1 MVVKEQATNQPG
13 GTPIWRTALT
23 SQMMMLFGGRGV
35 AFLFTFAIP
44 LVLVR
49 LFSQTEFGVY
59 KQIFLIYGTL
69 LSIISLGIPASLYYF
84 LPREAKDRG
93 LYISQT
99 LVFLSGVG
107 AIGVG
112 IMIVFGENVA
122 LLLNSPAL
130 KEYAPYIG
138 VMTAVMLLG
147 VILETIMIATKQ
159 ITLATITLVVTELLK
174 ACVIIGAA
182 AITGSLYILLG
193 GMIGLGLLRLA
204 ALAFYLRKEGLLVVG
219 PLRGQYL
226 QSQLTFA
233 MPFGLAAILEML
245 ASAVPQFFVSHFYDP
260 ATFAIFS
267 VGCFTLPL
275 VPLLFDSVADTAL
288 VKITELEKARDMKE
302 LVQVVSD
309 SIRKLSLVCFPLLVF
324 LLTVAHEFI
333 VGLFTSKFEA
343 SVPIFMVFIFTLPL
357 WALSV
362 DYVPRAFAETGFL
375 LKMYGLRLVLTVI
388 FFLLFIKAWG
398 LSGAALAV
406 VLGLAITRGYTI
418 LKVARLAGT
427 TMDNIV
433 PWQSIG
439 KILVYSM
446 IAAFLVFVMKHFIQL
461 PALFVLVGASI
472 VFAGAYLS
480 LIWNSGLVHDE
491 EKDILAAYLH
501 RMRGAVLG
509 YEI

>member
-1 MVVKEQATNQPG
+1 MIVKEQAINQTG
-13 GTPIWRTALT
+13 GTTVWRATLT
-23 SQMMMLFGGRGV
+23 RQMVMLFGGRVV
-35 AFLFTFAIP
+35 AFLFSFAIP

-49 LFSQTEFGVY
+49 VFSQTEFGIY
-59 KQIFLIYGTL
+59 KQIFLILGTL
-69 LSIISLGIPASLYYF
+69 LSILSLGIPASLYYF

-99 LVFLSGVG
+99 LAFLSVIG

-112 IMIVFGENVA
+112 IVIVFGENIS
-122 LLLNSPAL
+122 LLLNNSAL
-130 KEYAPYIG
+130 NEYAPYIG
-138 VMTAVMLLG
+138 VLTAVMLLG
-147 VILETIMIATKQ
+147 LILETIMIATKQ
-159 ITLATITLVVTELLK
+159 MTVATMTLVVTELLRT
-174 ACVIIGAA
+174 CVIIGAA
-182 AITGSLYILLG
+182 AITGSMYILLG
-193 GMIGLGLLRLA
+193 GMIGLGLLRLV
-204 ALAFYLRKEGLLVVG
+204 ALAFYLRKEGLLVFG

-226 QSQLTFA
+226 QSQLTYA
-233 MPFGLAAILEML
+233 LPFGLAAIFEML
-245 ASAVPQFFVSHFYDP
+245 ASAVPQFFVSHFFDP
-260 ATFAIFS
+260 ATFAIYS

-288 VKITELEKARDMKE
+288 VKITELEKARNMKE

-343 SVPIFMVFIFTLPL
+343 STPIFMIFIFTLPL

-375 LKMYGLRLVLTVI
+375 LKMYGLRLALTVI
-388 FFLLFIKAWG
+388 FLMLLITRWS

-406 VLGLAITRGYTI
+406 VLGLAITRGCTI

-427 TMDNIV
+427 TLDNVV

-439 KILVYSM
+439 KILLYSL
-446 IAAFLVFVMKHFIQL
+446 IAALLVLIMKRLIQL
-461 PALFVLVGASI
+461 PALPILGCAFL
-472 VFAGAYLS
+472 VFAGTYLS
-480 LIWNSGLVHDE
+480 LVWNSGLVRDE
-491 EKDILAAYLH
+491 EKDLLASYCH
-501 RMRGAVLG
+501 RMRAAVLG
-509 YEI
+509 YAI